1 MPRVRVAL
9 ALDENKK
16 IGEGT
21 AMAGFIYDR
30 AARMRFHAV
39 TVVAGTNACEQA
51 KALKD
56 VRLLSVDAPRLPMRD
71 CDRQDQCECR
81 FVKHDDRRAGPRR
94 REGVTDVTHTLRGVE
109 RRRVRGRRETD
120 FE

>member
-1 MPRVRVAL
+1 L

-30 AARMRFHAV
+30 PARMRFHAV
-39 TVVAGTNACEQA
+39 TVVAGPNGCEQA

-56 VRLLSVDAPRLPMRD
+56 VRLLSVDAPKLPMRD
-71 CDRQDQCECR
+71 CDRQDQCDCR

-94 REGVTDVTHTLRGVE
+94 REGTTDMTSTLRGVE